1 MALIWIKSHGDT
13 YLVCVEVESLSC
25 KIDRLA
31 VSGSSYCPEKTAH
44 HNTPPMR
51 ATTNSDKGRS
61 RYRISIFAA
70 LNPYAA
76 MCDDDALWCGR
87 LYWGTG
93 NRYKRHAFRM
103 TAIEDININNAASH
117 GVTKPAAAKG
127 IVNTCHPRDPKRFC
141 LAIVRVRSKSN
152 A

>member
-13 YLVCVEVESLSC
+13 CLVCVEVESLSR
-25 KIDRLA
+25 KIDILA

-51 ATTNSDKGRS
+51 ATTNNDRGRS
-61 RYRISIFAA
+61 RYRISIFVA
-70 LNPYAA
+70 LELYAA
-76 MCDDDALWCGR
+76 SCDDDAPWCG
-87 LYWGTG
+87 LLPGYAG
-93 NRYKRHAFRM
+93 NRYRRHAFRM
-103 TAIEDININNAASH
+103 TAVEDININKAASH